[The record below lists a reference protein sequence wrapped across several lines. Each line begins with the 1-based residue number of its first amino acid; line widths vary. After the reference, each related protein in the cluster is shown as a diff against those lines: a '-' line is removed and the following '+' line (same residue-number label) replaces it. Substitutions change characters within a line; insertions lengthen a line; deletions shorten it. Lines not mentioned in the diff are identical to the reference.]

1 MLPLANFFPVQYQKF
16 DKILQDR
23 PIVQIYVID
32 TQWFSSWNVAR
43 SFSWQASKF
52 LPSHRHIYVVA
63 GLLCQKGQFHWVTV
77 SWACGSL

>member
-43 SFSWQASKF
+43 SFSWQAC
-52 LPSHRHIYVVA
+52 
-63 GLLCQKGQFHWVTV
+63 LLTYNINLCFILLDNWY
-77 SWACGSL
+77 